1 MWNDSWI
8 LSCGTESGFLMKELD
23 WKILIVLY
31 EKRSITKTA
40 EALFLT
46 QSAVTK
52 RLQNME
58 NEWGIHVIRRSSQ
71 GVSFTED
78 GTYLAQR
85 ASVMLDFLREIRE
98 HYAQR
103 DSRKE
108 TLTIGIPNSFSRL
121 YFPDVL
127 SSYIERFDRLDVHLI
142 PNSSEVILQKLMD
155 GSLDMGFVC
164 GDYPYLGE
172 KTPLMDENLY
182 LLIPNGA
189 ALEDVE
195 KLPLIQWKMNPLVEM
210 IRDQWWKSQYGTLPH
225 GSYSVPFADIAIEMV
240 EKGLGVT
247 TLFGNKWRI
256 DPKKAQLIQAF
267 DEAGNPVRRKIWMM
281 ISDRCFQNPDIAD
294 FISLVESFFQVNM

>member
-1 MWNDSWI
+1 
-8 LSCGTESGFLMKELD
+8 MKELD

-52 RLQNME
+52 RIQNME
-58 NEWGIHVIRRSSQ
+58 NEWGIHVIHRSSQ

-85 ASVMLDFLREIRE
+85 ASIMLDFLREIRE
-98 HYAQR
+98 HYAQKEC
-103 DSRKE
+103 RKKM
-108 TLTIGIPNSFSRL
+108 LTIGVPNSFSRL

-142 PNSSEVILQKLMD
+142 PNSSEVILKNLID
-155 GSLDMGFVC
+155 GSVDIGFVC

-172 KTPLMDENLY
+172 KLPLMDENLY
-182 LLIPNGA
+182 LLAPAGMS
-189 ALEDVE
+189 LEKIE
-195 KLPLIQWKMNPLVEM
+195 KAPFIQWKMNPLVEL
-210 IRDQWWKSQYGTLPH
+210 IRDQWWKYQYGSLPH
-225 GSYSVPFADIAIEMV
+225 SSYQVPFADIAIEMV

-247 TLFGNKWRI
+247 TLYGNKWRI
-256 DPKKAQLIQAF
+256 DFQKAQLIQAF
-267 DEAGNPVRRKIWMM
+267 DAGEKPVSRKIWMM
-281 ISDRCFQNPDIAD
+281 LSDRCFRDPDIAD
-294 FISLVESFFQVNM
+294 FVSLVEELFQTNI